1 LTTTANQP
9 ASALSQ
15 PLAGVR
21 VIDFSQVMAGPYC
34 CMLLGDMGADV
45 IKVEPP
51 GKGDQVRQSMGIP
64 MKGPD
69 SPGFL
74 ALNRN
79 KRSIELNLKSEAG
92 LAVFKQLIQTS
103 DIFVEN
109 SRPGVTKRLG
119 IDYPALSAINPK
131 LVYASISGYGQTG
144 PWAGRP
150 GFDLIAQAV
159 SGAMSAMGHPG
170 APPVKS
176 SIPFADLGAGL
187 LAVYGILAAHIGALR
202 TGQGQ
207 HVDTSLFEAALGLS
221 VWESAEYWG
230 KGEPPK
236 PIGTANR
243 MSAPYQA
250 VKAADGWFVLGAANQ
265 RLWQRLCDLI
275 GQPEL
280 SDDPRFATNGDRMRN
295 LSELMPIL
303 DAFFEK
309 RRRDECVA
317 MLSEAGI
324 PAAPVLDYRESFAS
338 EQAVARQMVMEI
350 DHPIEG
356 RINNLGF
363 AVKLSGTPQQVRR
376 PPPLLGEHNGE
387 ILDELGLDDAAIQ
400 DLRQKGAFAP

>member
-1 LTTTANQP
+1 MSTTAPPTAQLP
-9 ASALSQ
+9 Q

-45 IKVEPP
+45 VKIEPP

-79 KRSIELNLKSEAG
+79 KRSVTLNLKTAAG
-92 LAVFKQLIQTS
+92 LDVFKRLVETA

-109 SRPGVTKRLG
+109 SRPGVTRRLG
-119 IDYPALSAINPK
+119 IDYPALSAINPR

-187 LAVYGILAAHIGALR
+187 LAVYGILSAHIGALR
-202 TGQGQ
+202 TGRGQ
-207 HVDTSLFEAALGLS
+207 HIDTSLFEAALGLS

-230 KGEPPK
+230 KGEPPR

-265 RLWQRLCDLI
+265 RLWQQLCELI
-275 GQPEL
+275 GRPEL
-280 SDDPRFATNGDRMRN
+280 GNDPRFATNGERMRN
-295 LSELMPIL
+295 LAELMPIL
-303 DAFFEK
+303 EAFFEQ
-309 RRRDECVA
+309 RRRDDCVA
-317 MLSEAGI
+317 MLSDAGI

-338 EQAVARQMVMEI
+338 AQAQARRMVMQI

-363 AVKLSGTPQQVRR
+363 AVKMSATPPAVRL
-376 PPPLLGEHNGE
+376 PPPLLGQHTDEVLG
-387 ILDELGLDDAAIQ
+387 ELGLDEAAIVS
-400 DLRQKGAFAP
+400 LREKGAFSP